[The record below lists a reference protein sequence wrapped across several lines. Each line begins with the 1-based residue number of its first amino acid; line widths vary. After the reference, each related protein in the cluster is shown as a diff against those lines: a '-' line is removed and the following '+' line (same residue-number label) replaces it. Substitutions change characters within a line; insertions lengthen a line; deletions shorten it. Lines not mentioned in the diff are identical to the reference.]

1 MALEEQIR
9 ELRTKVATLTN
20 QATAKYAELEAKGD
34 AATGDERTAL
44 NALIDDGTAKRKE
57 LERLLELKAS
67 EDLVNKPAANPRGV
81 ESQVAIPNARKSW
94 GQKVL
99 SSEQF
104 AQARKGSTAQPPKMH
119 PVNVKAEQKALY
131 ESLSTAGGALVN
143 EQRVEELI
151 GIPHRPQSILNLI
164 AVSRTTSNV
173 VEWVKQASRT
183 NSAAPTAEYTS
194 GNFGLKP
201 ESNMTFELVSA
212 TVRTIATWVAASRN
226 ILADAPRLQDL
237 IDTDLTEMVRV
248 ILENQIVSGAGTGE
262 NFTGILNTAGI
273 LARTQGAGT
282 RSKAGDTVADTI
294 RRGMTDIQLEFYEPN
309 GILLSPADAEEV
321 ELLKDTQNNYLK
333 IWDPTTGRLFRLPVS
348 VSPILSDNAG
358 IVADF
363 RMACYLWD
371 RMETEIRVGEPNDF
385 FLRNAVAVLAEL
397 RAAFAVV
404 RPTAVCALTFVDPA

>member
-1 MALEEQIR
+1 MAIEEQIR
-9 ELRTKVATLTN
+9 TLRTKVATLTN
-20 QATAKYAELEAKGD
+20 NATAKYAELEAKGD
-34 AATGDERTAL
+34 AATGEERTAL
-44 NALIDDGTAKRKE
+44 NTLIDEGTTARKE
-57 LERLLELKAS
+57 LERLIELKAS
-67 EDLVNKPAANPRGV
+67 DDLVNRPTANPRAV
-81 ESQVAIPNARKSW
+81 ESHVPNTGRKSW

-99 SSEQF
+99 GSEQF
-104 AQARKGSTAQPPKMH
+104 VQARKGSTAQPPKMH

-131 ESLSTAGGALVN
+131 EGLSAAGGALVN
-143 EQRVEELI
+143 EQRVDELI
-151 GIPHRPQSILNLI
+151 QLPHRPQSILNLI
-164 AVSRTTSNV
+164 TVSRTTSNV
-173 VEWVKQASRT
+173 VEWVKQLSRT
-183 NSAAPTAEYTS
+183 NAAAPTAEYTS

-201 ESNMTFELVSA
+201 ESNLTFELVST

-226 ILADAPRLQDL
+226 ILQDAPRLQDL

-248 ILENQIVSGAGTGE
+248 ILENQIVSGSGSGE
-262 NFTGILNTAGI
+262 NFAGILNTAGI
-273 LARTQGAGT
+273 LARTQGAGA

-294 RRGMTDIQLEFYEPN
+294 RRGITDIQLEFYEPN

>member
-67 EDLVNKPAANPRGV
+67 EDLVTKPAGQPRAIESKAPNSNPR
-81 ESQVAIPNARKSW
+81 RSW

-99 SSEQF
+99 DSEQF
-104 AQARKGSTAQPPKMH
+104 STARKGSTAQPPKMN

-131 ESLSTAGGALVN
+131 ESSAAAGGALVN
-143 EQRVEELI
+143 EQRVDELI
-151 GIPHRPQSILNLI
+151 QLPHRPQSILNLI
-164 AVSRTTSNV
+164 TVSRTTSNV

-201 ESNMTFELVSA
+201 ESNMTFELVST

-226 ILADAPRLQDL
+226 ILQDAPRLQDL

-248 ILENQIVSGAGTGE
+248 ILENQIISGAGTGE
-262 NFTGILNTAGI
+262 NFAGILNTAGI
-273 LARTQGAGT
+273 LTRTQGAGA

-294 RRGMTDIQLEFYEPN
+294 RRGITDIQLEFYEPN

-333 IWDPTTGRLFRLPVS
+333 IWDPTTGRLFRIPVS

-404 RPTAVCALTFVDPA
+404 RPTAVCSLTFVDPA